1 MHVPQLVPSTD
12 LRHDGTESG
21 YSRVRAHKRDLQVV
35 ALGADFFLLVTLDT
49 WDLLAPPSSS
59 VTEAATRQEIAHRMR
74 LVRTNDLRWT
84 TETRTRLGRNC

>member
-1 MHVPQLVPSTD
+1 MTA
-12 LRHDGTESG
+12 
-21 YSRVRAHKRDLQVV
+21 VRLATLGDLQVAV
-35 ALGADFFLLVTLDT
+35 GADFFLLVTLDT

-59 VTEAATRQEIAHRMR
+59 VTEAATRQEIVHRMR